1 MNNCQPIIL
10 LNNFNRLWDMW
21 TKLDIDIT
29 YWYYSI
35 ILIPTIHMGIIGIH
49 NILILLNN
57 FNGWNVKTKLD
68 IDIRT
73 KLDIRTFNI
82 IQ

>member
-1 MNNCQPIIL
+1 MGQNDSPGLKLPI
-10 LNNFNRLWDMW
+10 
-21 TKLDIDIT
+21 
-29 YWYYSI
+29 
-35 ILIPTIHMGIIGIH
+35 GH

-82 IQ
+82 IEWIQ

>member
-1 MNNCQPIIL
+1 
-10 LNNFNRLWDMW
+10 MW

-49 NILILLNN
+49 NVLILLNN
-57 FNGWNVKTKLD
+57 LNGWNVKTKLD

-82 IQ
+82 IEWIQ

>member
-1 MNNCQPIIL
+1 MDNCQPINL

-57 FNGWNVKTKLD
+57 LNGWNVKTKLD

-82 IQ
+82 IE